1 MKKSTTAQK
10 TKQTAKAT
18 NVVTSKAV
26 VKQEK
31 TEAKKTKFS
40 HLATNVTGKEF
51 QETKRNANKEFKKY
65 VGSYLKCLKYAVK
78 FLDEQKAFEKLQ
90 FVSAS
95 DFDTTNSQKLPINLV
110 HFLTE
115 SEKNR
120 VNKADKTI
128 YPKGKYSV
136 WLLMNLIERYA
147 KHQATKQ
154 IIIKK

>member
-1 MKKSTTAQK
+1 MKQANATKK
-10 TKQTAKAT
+10 TKETAKAT
-18 NVVTSKAV
+18 NVVTTKAV

-31 TEAKKTKFS
+31 QIVKTTKFS

-51 QETKRNANKEFKKY
+51 QETKRKANKEFKKY
-65 VGSYLKCLKYAVK
+65 IGGYLKCLNYAVK
-78 FLDEQKAFEKLQ
+78 FLEEENAFQKLQ

-95 DFDTTNSQKLPINLV
+95 DFGKTETGKLPIDLIQ
-110 HFLTE
+110 FLTE
-115 SEKNR
+115 NEKTR
-120 VNKADKTI
+120 VYNADKTL
-128 YPKGKYSV
+128 YPNGKFSV

>member
-1 MKKSTTAQK
+1 MKKSTTTKK
-10 TKQTAKAT
+10 TSVKVSNVKKT
-18 NVVTSKAV
+18 NNLP
-26 VKQEK
+26 KQEK
-31 TEAKKTKFS
+31 TEVKKTKFS

-51 QETKRNANKEFKKY
+51 QETKRSANKEFKKY

-78 FLDEQKAFEKLQ
+78 FLDEQQAFEKLQ

-95 DFDTTNSQKLPINLV
+95 DFDTTNGQKLPINLV
-110 HFLTE
+110 QFLTD

-128 YPKGKYSV
+128 YPNGKYSV

>member
-1 MKKSTTAQK
+1 MKQANTKK

-18 NVVTSKAV
+18 KVVTSKAV

-31 TEAKKTKFS
+31 TEVKKTKFS
-40 HLATNVTGKEF
+40 HLASNVSGKEF
-51 QETKRNANKEFKKY
+51 QETKRKANKEWKKY
-65 VGSYLKCLKYAVK
+65 VGSYMKCLKYAVH
-78 FLDEQKAFEKLQ
+78 FLEIEKGFEQLQ

-95 DFDTTNSQKLPINLV
+95 DFDTTNGQKLPINLV
-110 HFLTE
+110 QFLTD

-128 YPKGKYSV
+128 YPNGKYSV